1 MYMNLDL
8 SGERREQYSTYM
20 RYFTY
25 LGLCVATCVIL
36 QNSVYAASA
45 IGLAVAVYIS
55 LAEYYLYLNP
65 APAAGHDNAVG
76 QQLADYVMN
85 EELAAP

>member
-1 MYMNLDL
+1 
-8 SGERREQYSTYM
+8 M

-25 LGLCVATCVIL
+25 LGLCVATCVVL

-45 IGLAVAVYIS
+45 IGLAVAAYIS

-65 APAAGHDNAVG
+65 APAGQQDNAVG
-76 QQLADYVMN
+76 QQQADYVLN
-85 EELAAP
+85 ADELVAP